1 MKSSAVA
8 WAALV
13 ISSATLIGS
22 QHFNRP
28 APASQDIPAEGQ
40 KTAKA
45 LSEAFEAV
53 ADFARPSVVQISVQ
67 KKRGG
72 GGDLFGEQGNRR
84 GPFRFFGDPGQLDQ
98 KQLDQLK
105 EMLRRMHPELKGG
118 DLDEMFKRFSPE
130 GRKDQDGKR
139 PDREPKAPFEREQF
153 AQEGTGSGFVY
164 DKKGHILTNNHVV
177 DGAEEILV
185 TFYDGETAKARV
197 VGVDSGSDMAVIR
210 VNTDAYRPL
219 PLGDSETLRVGEWV
233 IAVGSPFGL
242 SQTVTAGIVS
252 ATERAAG
259 INEYESFI
267 QTDAAI
273 NPGNSGGP
281 LIDMDGRV
289 IGINSAIATASH
301 ANAGVGF
308 AIPIAMADGIA
319 QKLIKDGKVS
329 RVRIGVRMEPLT
341 PSEAQKLK
349 ADPET
354 RGIIVGDV
362 VEDSPAAK
370 AGLKKGDIITEFQGH
385 EIDNPAEFK
394 IVVSISD
401 ADKPYELKYIRD
413 GKEQSTKITP
423 APEKDVRFAFE
434 REDEE
439 RRTAPKRGERSAPAS
454 GESKGFGLGI
464 QTLTP
469 ELAKQFGYPEGTE
482 GAVVAS
488 VEENSAAWAAGLEE
502 GDLIT
507 KVVMDKKI
515 QSVKDAKEFTEL
527 VEDDADEL
535 AIYVKDVRN
544 PTKPGQFITL
554 SKGKKNDGDQN
565 RDGDQ
570 DDDQDK

>member
-1 MKSSAVA
+1 MKSNVVA
-8 WAALV
+8 WAAIV
-13 ISSATLIGS
+13 ISSAALIGS
-22 QHFNRP
+22 HQFSRP
-28 APASQDIPAEGQ
+28 VPAAQDIPEEGQ
-40 KTAKA
+40 KAAKA

-53 ADFARPSVVQISVQ
+53 ADFAKPSVVQISVQ
-67 KKRGG
+67 KKRGEV
-72 GGDLFGEQGNRR
+72 GDLFGDQGNRR
-84 GPFRFFGDPGQLDQ
+84 NPFRFFGDPGQLDQ

-105 EMLRRMHPELKGG
+105 EQLKRMHPELKGG

-130 GRKDQDGKR
+130 GRKDQDDKR

-185 TFYDGETAKARV
+185 TFYDGETAKAKV
-197 VGVDSGSDMAVIR
+197 VGADPGADVAVIK
-210 VNTDAYRPL
+210 VDTDAYRPL
-219 PLGDSETLRVGEWV
+219 PLGDSEKLRVGEWV

-242 SQTVTAGIVS
+242 SQTVTAGIIS
-252 ATERAAG
+252 ATERVAG
-259 INEYESFI
+259 INEYESFV

-281 LIDMDGRV
+281 LIDMNGRV
-289 IGINSAIATASH
+289 IGINSAIATASR
-301 ANAGVGF
+301 ANSGVGF
-308 AIPIAMADGIA
+308 AIPIAMADGLA
-319 QKLIKDGKVS
+319 QKLIKDGKIS

-341 PSEAQKLK
+341 PSEARKLK

-354 RGIIVGDV
+354 RGVIIGDV

-394 IVVSISD
+394 IVVSTSD
-401 ADKPYELKYIRD
+401 ADKPYELKYIRE

-423 APEKDVRFAFE
+423 SPEKDVRFAFE
-434 REDEE
+434 RGDEE
-439 RRTAPKRGERSAPAS
+439 RPAAPKRGERSAPAP

-482 GAVVAS
+482 GVVIAS
-488 VEENSAAWAAGLEE
+488 VEEKSPARAAGLEE

-507 KVVMDKKI
+507 KVVMNKKI
-515 QSVKDAKEFTEL
+515 EPVKDAKEFTEL
-527 VEDDADEL
+527 VKDDADEL

-554 SKGKKNDGDQN
+554 SKGEQKDLDKDK
-565 RDGDQ
+565 